1 MTFTD
6 RVLQII
12 SDRGP
17 LCVGIDPHPELLRSW
32 KVSEGVQGLFEF
44 TERVVE
50 VAAFCGVGFV
60 KPQVAFYE
68 RFGSEGYGALAFGIA
83 LARANGLFVIADVKR
98 GDVGSTVDAY
108 GEAWLGDTSNLQS
121 DAMTAVAYQG
131 IGSLDSVFERARNA
145 NKGVFVVTVASNP
158 EAAVVQ
164 GANSGGRTVAAR
176 IADGLRSAGGAGGAV
191 IGATARLDQYGMTV
205 ADLDGVPVLAPGFGA
220 QGARLSDLAVIY
232 GSLTPQVIASV
243 SRSVLEPGY
252 DELVA
257 SIRNA
262 QSELKVAS

>member
-6 RVLQII
+6 RVLEII

-32 KVSEGVQGLFEF
+32 NVSDGVQGLFEF

-68 RFGSEGYGALAFGIA
+68 RFGSQGYGALASGIA
-83 LARANGLFVIADVKR
+83 LARAEGLFVIADAKR

-108 GEAWLGDTSNLQS
+108 GEAWLGESSNLRS

-131 IGSLDSVFERARNA
+131 IGSLDILFERARSA
-145 NKGVFVVTVASNP
+145 DKGVFVVTVASNP

-164 GANSGGRTVAAR
+164 GANAGGRSVAAR
-176 IADGLRSAGGAGGAV
+176 IADGLRAAGGAGGAV
-191 IGATARLDQYGMTV
+191 IGATARIEEYGMT
-205 ADLDGVPVLAPGFGA
+205 AEDLEGVPVLAPGFGA
-220 QGARLSDLAVIY
+220 QGARLSDLAKIY
-232 GSLTPQVIASV
+232 GALTPQVIASV
-243 SRSVLEPGY
+243 SRSVLEPGF

-257 SIRNA
+257 SIRGA
-262 QSELKVAS
+262 QSELRVQS